1 MNKYL
6 LLLIFA
12 LVLPLTAQAQ
22 FFDFGFGDPFDDFFG
37 PRRVEQQQQP
47 VEKAQFKGGKEGM
60 NAFIEK
66 NYKNP
71 SPRVQGLEGEIL
83 VYCLISEKGKVEE
96 AKVSRALSPAYDK
109 EAVRVVKKMKFKPAK
124 QGKKK
129 VKSRYQISFPI
140 RKGRLS
146 FNTLPTVD
154 V

>member
-1 MNKYL
+1 MNRYL
-6 LLLIFA
+6 LVLIFA
-12 LVLPLTAQAQ
+12 LVLPHAAHAQ

-37 PRRVEQQQQP
+37 PRRVEQQQP
-47 VEKAQFKGGKEGM
+47 IEKAQFKGGKEGM
-60 NAFIEK
+60 NDFIEK

-71 SPRVQGLEGEIL
+71 SPRIQGLEGEIL

-96 AKVSRALSPAYDK
+96 AKVSRGLSPAYDK

-129 VKSRYQISFPI
+129 VKSRYQISFPV

>member
-1 MNKYL
+1 MN
-6 LLLIFA
+6 
-12 LVLPLTAQAQ
+12 
-22 FFDFGFGDPFDDFFG
+22 
-37 PRRVEQQQQP
+37 E
-47 VEKAQFKGGKEGM
+47 
-60 NAFIEK
+60 FIEK

-71 SPRVQGLEGEIL
+71 TPKKNELNGEIL
-83 VYCLISEKGKVEE
+83 VLCVISEKGKVAETQ
-96 AKVSRALSPAYDK
+96 VTRSLSAAYDK

-146 FNTLPTVD
+146 FNTLPTID